1 MHGLRRRLSEPR
13 MAGHR
18 PADRSANQRVT
29 SAGDS
34 FLCIRM
40 CGTNPTYIQSKKL
53 GENRSCGKLEKCRIY
68 WAILGFATETS
79 LARWDALAQ
88 TRLPGGLLAVYL
100 DLVRHNMDE
109 LVHSVLQ
116 MTAISL
122 RAAEEGARKMGGSP
136 QRSPSFHSH
145 ATSRLLST
153 TAVGLV

>member
-34 FLCIRM
+34 FLCIRT
-40 CGTNPTYIQSKKL
+40 CGINHTYIQSKKQ

-79 LARWDALAQ
+79 LRRAVRGFAHPPSVNCGTAERKSRGRW
-88 TRLPGGLLAVYL
+88 
-100 DLVRHNMDE
+100 
-109 LVHSVLQ
+109 
-116 MTAISL
+116 AI
-122 RAAEEGARKMGGSP
+122 R
-136 QRSPSFHSH
+136 
-145 ATSRLLST
+145 
-153 TAVGLV
+153 